1 MNKLFGTDGVRGVAN
16 ELLTPELSFK
26 LGYYS
31 GKVIKD
37 SSKENTVLI
46 GRDTRY
52 SGDMLKSALAAGF
65 MTAGVDVIDLGIV
78 PTPCVAYLLK
88 TGNYLGGAVISASHN
103 PYQDNGIKIFDGQGL
118 KLNDQEEDQI
128 EALIFEN
135 KKDEPLIGDE
145 LGREIHNI
153 DLVSEYTDYLK
164 SIIDKDLNGLKVAID
179 VGNGALYEMGENVL
193 RDLGAEVFAVN
204 TSPDGT
210 NINKNCGST
219 NPDIVSKLV
228 LETGADV
235 GLSFD
240 GDADRLIATD
250 EKGEIIN
257 GDHLM
262 AIFARDMASRDALKN
277 STIVG
282 TSMTNMGL
290 DTYLKTLGLEIVKTA
305 VGDRYVL
312 EEMLTNDY
320 SLGGEQSG
328 HIIFLDYNTT
338 GDGLATA
345 LHLLNILNKD
355 IMTASELNGLV
366 EDFPQVLLNAKVDNS
381 KKYSY
386 MEDEEI
392 VEKIKLIEEAF
403 QDTGR
408 VVIRPSGT
416 EPLVR
421 VMIEGQD
428 KNKIDD
434 SARELKDLIEKKLG
448 R

>member
-118 KLNDQEEDQI
+118 KLNDEEEDQI

-262 AIFARDMASRDALKN
+262 AIFARYMASRDALKN

-312 EEMLTNDY
+312 EEMLTKDY

-392 VEKIKLIEEAF
+392 VEKINLIEEAF